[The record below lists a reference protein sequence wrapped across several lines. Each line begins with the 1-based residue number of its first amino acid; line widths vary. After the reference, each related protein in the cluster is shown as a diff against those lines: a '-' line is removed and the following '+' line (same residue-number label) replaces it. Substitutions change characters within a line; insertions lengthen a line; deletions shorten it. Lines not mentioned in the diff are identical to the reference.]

1 MNKWINGIIMENRY
15 NNLELKIENII
26 REGRKYN
33 MIDRFF
39 HYSIEE
45 MELKKDIDKLDLT
58 DDDKGALKAELLSD
72 LWLIEQTLKEEI
84 RKSFGIYN
92 LEDYTKNGRK
102 SILENPMLLG
112 ITPFLF
118 SAEDDWVKFMKNDI
132 EKYKTTCFY
141 HIENIVMSSLLDS
154 LNRLDTNHFIL
165 HTSLSSFSVY
175 SAVGLYS
182 LIVDDIFEMIENSDS
197 TEFKTNQFNKDESLG
212 QLNRIRLTGNF
223 NTGKLIDKLIE
234 GFGIK
239 NIKLSDIEKKDIQ
252 SFVSQNFKNSSGK
265 RLVFSE
271 IKNRNFFYTHIKL
284 IKSILVANN
293 KSIRCNNKEVSIL
306 LNQTFPELVE
316 VKTIENY

>member
-15 NNLELKIENII
+15 SNLKLKVESII

-45 MELKKDIDKLDLT
+45 TELKKDIDRLDLT
-58 DDDKGALKAELLSD
+58 EDDKSALRSELFSD
-72 LWLIEQTLKEEI
+72 FYLIEHKLKESI
-84 RKSFGIYN
+84 KKNYGIYDF
-92 LEDYTKNGRK
+92 EVYAKTDKK
-102 SILENPMLLG
+102 SIIENPALLG

-118 SAEDDWVKFMKNDI
+118 DEDEWVRFMGNDI
-132 EKYKTTCFY
+132 KKCKNASLYD
-141 HIENIVMSSLLDS
+141 IEGIIMSSLSDS
-154 LNRLDTNHFIL
+154 LNRLDEDSFLL
-165 HTSLSSFSVY
+165 HMPPSSFAFY
-175 SAVGLYS
+175 SAIGLFS
-182 LIVDDIFEMIENSDS
+182 LVVDDIFEMIENSDS
-197 TEFKTNQFNKDESLG
+197 TEFNKNESSG

-239 NIKLSDIEKKDIQ
+239 NIKLSDVEKKDIQ
-252 SFVSQNFKNSSGK
+252 SFVSQNFKNLAGK

-284 IKSILVANN
+284 IKSILLAN
-293 KSIRCNNKEVSIL
+293 KESIRCNNKEVSIL
-306 LNQTFPELVE
+306 LNQTFPELVN

>member
-15 NNLELKIENII
+15 NNLELKVENII

-39 HYSIEE
+39 HYSIEK
-45 MELKKDIDKLDLT
+45 MELQEDIDMLDLT
-58 DDDKGALKAELLSD
+58 EDDKGALTAELLSD
-72 LWLIEQTLKEEI
+72 FYLIEHELKENI
-84 RKSFGIYN
+84 KKSYGIYVF
-92 LEDYTKNGRK
+92 EVYAKTEKK
-102 SILENPMLLG
+102 SIIENPTLLG
-112 ITPFLF
+112 MSPFLF
-118 SAEDDWVKFMKNDI
+118 TKDEWVKFIANDI
-132 EKYKTTCFY
+132 KKSKNVIYY
-141 HIENIVMSSLLDS
+141 DIENIIMTSLTDS
-154 LNRLDTNHFIL
+154 LDRLRRDLFLLKKSSSTYSFY
-165 HTSLSSFSVY
+165 SSF
-175 SAVGLYS
+175 GLFS

-212 QLNRIRLTGNF
+212 QLNRIKLTGNF